1 LISPENILTFDQTD
15 QGILF
20 SIQRSICN
28 ILCNFITRSLSR
40 KIWLIRVTV
49 LSLGTFTLVDSAGDV
64 TESGEL
70 GLLLYNGGTICG
82 KAIGNNV
89 VNAANAVCHSMG

>member
-1 LISPENILTFDQTD
+1 MKSPENVLTSDQTD

-28 ILCNFITRSLSR
+28 IHCNFIRRSLSR
-40 KIWLIRVTV
+40 KIWLIRVTE

-70 GLLLYNGGTICG
+70 GLLLYNGGTVCDDQFDI
-82 KAIGNNV
+82 
-89 VNAANAVCHSMG
+89 NAANAICHSMG